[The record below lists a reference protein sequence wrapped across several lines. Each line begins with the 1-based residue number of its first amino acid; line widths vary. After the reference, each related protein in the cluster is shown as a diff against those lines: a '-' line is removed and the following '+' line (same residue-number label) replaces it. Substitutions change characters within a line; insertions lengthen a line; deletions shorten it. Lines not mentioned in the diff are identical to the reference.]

1 MFRNFTKMHLFF
13 ITIYRNVIV
22 KTFYYTF
29 LQLTIKTVYSFR
41 FQERFEKMF
50 YMFVDFK
57 SHYSKIKRSKHGY
70 F

>member
-13 ITIYRNVIV
+13 IYRNVIV

-50 YMFVDFK
+50 YMFVDFE